1 MVNLVEPIFSV
12 IMPVYNV
19 EKFLS
24 IALDSLKNQTFS
36 DFEVICINDGSP
48 DNSLAILEEYT
59 KTDTRFKIINQKN
72 QGPGIARNN
81 GLNNARGKYIVFLDP
96 DDFLNTNSLTIL
108 HQVFTSQNPDIIQF
122 NFNRCNEEDGSIIEE
137 RNFTKLLNKQF
148 KYSLKDND
156 NFVWSQVSKD
166 KLPTIWYAAWDKAY
180 KREFIE
186 QNHIRF
192 AQTFIGED
200 NIFTIEAILKAKKI
214 HYLNKALYGYLVRN
228 SSLVHTPSMNHMAIF
243 ENFKLIENFLKE
255 NNLIENYQESYKD
268 YCAFEI
274 GDHYHLIPKD
284 KQEYVYNYAKENLD
298 KKRFKKF
305 LNQING
311 NLSLLEKFISVLNQ
325 TIDGERYKV
334 IRFCI
339 LKFKFKKKSK

>member
-156 NFVWSQVSKD
+156 NFV
-166 KLPTIWYAAWDKAY
+166 
-180 KREFIE
+180 
-186 QNHIRF
+186 
-192 AQTFIGED
+192 
-200 NIFTIEAILKAKKI
+200 
-214 HYLNKALYGYLVRN
+214 
-228 SSLVHTPSMNHMAIF
+228 
-243 ENFKLIENFLKE
+243 
-255 NNLIENYQESYKD
+255 
-268 YCAFEI
+268 
-274 GDHYHLIPKD
+274 
-284 KQEYVYNYAKENLD
+284 
-298 KKRFKKF
+298 
-305 LNQING
+305 
-311 NLSLLEKFISVLNQ
+311 
-325 TIDGERYKV
+325 
-334 IRFCI
+334 
-339 LKFKFKKKSK
+339 